1 MCIRDSTRLEQYAQ
15 LGLVGGEVSAL
26 VGQLDSGRAGAIT
39 AGNATE
45 PAIEEA
51 QNLSGMESGTD

>member
-1 MCIRDSTRLEQYAQ
+1 
-15 LGLVGGEVSAL
+15 VSAL

-45 PAIEEA
+45 PAIEAA
-51 QNLSGMESGTD
+51 QNRAGMEAGAD